1 MIRKSALIVYLIIS
15 FGWTWGCWISAYRWS
30 RSTDHFLR
38 TDMTIFH
45 LAGNFSI
52 VQLLFA
58 LGVFGPLLGFLAVR
72 TREGVILFRRPGRA
86 DIRFALSIPIVI
98 AIPMFVLSI
107 LLSSLAD
114 ATWQAV
120 ALSVIGYFISNV
132 LTSGTEEFGWRGYLY
147 PYLKTR
153 EQDFWHAAW
162 KGGFIWALWHYP
174 LLFIL
179 YVDAGL
185 AVLVPSL
192 IGFTASIVAMNY
204 ITNFIFERSGS
215 ILLVMVLHALNN
227 TVSFTLIS
235 LYPETPFTI
244 VSSLMAWA
252 VVGYLEKTWTTC
264 GWPRTSE

>member
-1 MIRKSALIVYLIIS
+1 MASGCVIRN
-15 FGWTWGCWISAYRWS
+15 R
-30 RSTDHFLR
+30 
-38 TDMTIFH
+38 IFH
-45 LAGNFSI
+45 FKCADKRNRGVWLARIS
-52 VQLLFA
+52 VSLFEDK
-58 LGVFGPLLGFLAVR
+58 GTRFLAR
-72 TREGVILFRRPGRA
+72 CME
-86 DIRFALSIPIVI
+86 
-98 AIPMFVLSI
+98 
-107 LLSSLAD
+107 
-114 ATWQAV
+114 
-120 ALSVIGYFISNV
+120 
-132 LTSGTEEFGWRGYLY
+132 
-147 PYLKTR
+147 
-153 EQDFWHAAW
+153 
-162 KGGFIWALWHYP
+162 GGFIWALWHYP

-252 VVGYLEKTWTTC
+252 VVGYLEKTWTTG

>member
-38 TDMTIFH
+38 T
-45 LAGNFSI
+45 
-52 VQLLFA
+52 
-58 LGVFGPLLGFLAVR
+58 
-72 TREGVILFRRPGRA
+72 
-86 DIRFALSIPIVI
+86 
-98 AIPMFVLSI
+98 
-107 LLSSLAD
+107 
-114 ATWQAV
+114 
-120 ALSVIGYFISNV
+120 
-132 LTSGTEEFGWRGYLY
+132 
-147 PYLKTR
+147 
-153 EQDFWHAAW
+153 
-162 KGGFIWALWHYP
+162 
-174 LLFIL
+174 
-179 YVDAGL
+179 DAGL

-252 VVGYLEKTWTTC
+252 VVGYLEKTWTTG